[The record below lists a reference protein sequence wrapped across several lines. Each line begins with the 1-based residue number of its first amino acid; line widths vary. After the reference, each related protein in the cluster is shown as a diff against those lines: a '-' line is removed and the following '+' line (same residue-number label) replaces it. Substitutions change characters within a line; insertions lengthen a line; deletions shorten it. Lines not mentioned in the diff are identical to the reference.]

1 LDEFALIRR
10 HFARPASGIVT
21 LGIGDDAALLQPP
34 EDCETVVACDTL
46 VAGRHFAGD
55 ADPADIGWKALNVN
69 LSDLAAMGAEA
80 DAFLLA
86 LTLPEADED
95 WLAAFAGGL
104 REAADAGGVCLAGG
118 DTTRGPL
125 TITITA
131 IGHLPRNSA
140 LRRDG
145 ARDGDL
151 LAVTGTLGDAGAA
164 LAGHADAELQRRLHR
179 PRARLEAGRVLRG
192 LARAAIDVSDGLL
205 ADVGHICRASRVGAA
220 VRADRLPASEAL
232 AALAVPEEHRLA
244 WQCGA
249 GDDYELAVAISPQAL
264 DAAQAACLDIGVPLS
279 VIGRFVVGE
288 RARLFDA
295 EGKEYNGIT
304 NGYSHF

>member
-1 LDEFALIRR
+1 MDEFALIRR
-10 HFARPASGIVT
+10 YFARPASGIVT

-34 EDCETVVACDTL
+34 EDSETVVACDTL
-46 VAGRHFAGD
+46 VAGRHFATD

-86 LTLPEADED
+86 LTLPEAEED

-104 REAADAGGVCLAGG
+104 REAADAYGVCLAGG

-131 IGHLPRNSA
+131 LGHLPRNSA

-151 LAVTGTLGDAGAA
+151 LAVTGALGDAGAA
-164 LAGHADAELQRRLHR
+164 LAGHTVAELQRRLHR
-179 PRARLEAGRVLRG
+179 PCARLEAGRALRG

-220 VRADRLPASEAL
+220 IRADRLPASDSL
-232 AALAVPEEHRLA
+232 AALAVPAEQRLA

-264 DAAQAACLDIGVPLS
+264 NAAQAACLDIGVPLS

-288 RARLFDA
+288 RVRLFDS
-295 EGKEYNGIT
+295 EGKEYKGIT

>member
-1 LDEFALIRR
+1 MDEFALIRR
-10 HFARPASGIVT
+10 HFARPASGVVT
-21 LGIGDDAALLQPP
+21 LGIGDDAALLLPP
-34 EDCETVVACDTL
+34 EDGETVIACDTL
-46 VAGRHFAGD
+46 VAGRHFGAD

-86 LTLPEADED
+86 LTLPAADED
-95 WLAAFAGGL
+95 WLAGFAGGL
-104 REAADAGGVCLAGG
+104 REAADAHGVCLAGG

-125 TITITA
+125 TVTITA

-164 LAGHADAELQRRLHR
+164 LAGHAEAELQRRLHR
-179 PRARLEAGRVLRG
+179 PRARLEAGRALRG
-192 LARAAIDVSDGLL
+192 LARAAIDISDGLV

-220 VRADRLPASEAL
+220 IRADRLPASDAL
-232 AALAVPEEHRLA
+232 AALTVPAERRLA
-244 WQCGA
+244 WQCRA

-264 DAAQAACLDIGVPLS
+264 ASAQAACAAIDVPLT
-279 VIGRFVVGE
+279 VVGRFLVGE
-288 RARLFDA
+288 RVRVFDS
-295 EGKEYNGIT
+295 EGKEYQGMA
-304 NGYSHF
+304 NGYRHF